1 MEEVKKFNTEY
12 TEKNLRCRFSRNF
25 SVHSVIYV
33 LCFFIIFSFLPTLA
47 AQPTKPST
55 YSPEYCNFNVTFP
68 GEPYTIQ
75 RCDEEDKN
83 KCYDLVSYTQTYD
96 MASTVNF
103 RVICSK
109 VDESL
114 YSTYSTE
121 IMAATLKAMTDHNI
135 IKTYDLTYREDKE
148 DGYKQAGLVGE
159 GKSGQLSTI
168 YIAQLWIG
176 SHSALSVE
184 AELIGDAHPAADKLF
199 SDVLKSVGFKEP
211 EAAAADGKKE
221 ESKPAATETKPPAP

>member
-1 MEEVKKFNTEY
+1 MEKIRK
-12 TEKNLRCRFSRNF
+12 
-25 SVHSVIYV
+25 
-33 LCFFIIFSFLPTLA
+33 FFILFGLIFTLSTA
-47 AQPTKPST
+47 AFAAEESKPFT
-55 YSPEYCNFNVTFP
+55 YSPEYCNFTVTFP

-75 RCDEEDKN
+75 RCDEKDEK
-83 KCYDLVSYTQTYD
+83 KCYDLVSYTHTYD

-114 YSTYSTE
+114 YKTYSAE

-135 IKTYDLTYREDKE
+135 IKTYDLSYREEKE

-159 GKSGQLSTI
+159 GKSGKLSTM

-176 SHSALSVE
+176 GHSALSVE
-184 AELIGDAHPAADKLF
+184 AELIGEQHPEADKLF
-199 SDVLKSVGFKEP
+199 TDVLRSVYYKKPEKNTDTKEV
-211 EAAAADGKKE
+211 
-221 ESKPAATETKPPAP
+221 KPAEEKKATLPNP